1 MTAETRYISQKETNG
16 LIRSALRDAF
26 PGVRFSVSGSG
37 GNATTVGWTDG
48 PDEKAVE
55 EVARRFE
62 GASFDGMQDLESPRY
77 DLVDGVRVHY
87 GASYVFTRRSY
98 SDAVRE
104 QAEEILADAGID
116 PHGLNTL
123 GEIPRS
129 IADAYPEAERLTWQG
144 YPADGPILAR
154 ILSSAIAARRYAE
167 AVSA

>member
-1 MTAETRYISQKETNG
+1 
-16 LIRSALRDAF
+16 
-26 PGVRFSVSGSG
+26 
-37 GNATTVGWTDG
+37 
-48 PDEKAVE
+48 
-55 EVARRFE
+55 
-62 GASFDGMQDLESPRY
+62 MQDLESPRY

-87 GASYVFTRRSY
+87 GASYVFTRRTY